1 MAKPGVY
8 CLHFNVLEWDAETMW
23 RTYIQLNEIEAVFRS
38 LKSELGLR
46 PVYHQKQYHA
56 DANLFI
62 SVIACQ
68 AIQLLR

>member
-8 CLHFNVLEWDAETMW
+8 CLHFNVLEWDAETTW

-46 PVYHQKQYHA
+46 PV
-56 DANLFI
+56 
-62 SVIACQ
+62 
-68 AIQLLR
+68 